1 MSLTAQHF
9 SLARIKEKT
18 AKLMRDLKRLLS
30 DAPAGTRRVLRRI
43 ADGDLDR
50 LQAPVLEVLAA
61 RASLNLE
68 RLASAVS
75 SGALVVGGSLL
86 LVARLGGWHH
96 MLGIFMVVGGMLGML
111 LFQIGAWLRD
121 RLRR

>member
-1 MSLTAQHF
+1 M
-9 SLARIKEKT
+9 
-18 AKLMRDLKRLLS
+18 S
-30 DAPAGTRRVLRRI
+30 DAPGDTRRVLRRI
-43 ADGDLDR
+43 ADGDLGR
-50 LQAPVLEVLAA
+50 LQAPELETLAT

-86 LVARLGGWHH
+86 LIARLGGWHH
-96 MLGIFMVVGGMLGML
+96 MLGVFMVIGGMLGML

-121 RLRR
+121 RRRR